1 MQIISYFQINLWP
14 FIIEGSNG
22 YTMFKDR
29 RCGAWSLPRLT
40 AVGKQNSK
48 CVFTR
53 SDVTCP
59 GGTCVASLSGR
70 IVGLVI
76 LSITKKIILSGMDID
91 FISHCVSDN

>member
-14 FIIEGSNG
+14 FIIKGSNG

-59 GGTCVASLSGR
+59 GGHVLPACLAGSSV
-70 IVGLVI
+70 VI
-76 LSITKKIILSGMDID
+76 LSITKNPSYNPIRRGYRL
-91 FISHCVSDN
+91 